1 MKKSQMVRIV
11 EFDKEVRFR
20 RYPNRY
26 DFSTQYGISERT
38 VARDV
43 EYLRD
48 RLRAPLEYD
57 SDRKGYYYSKEW
69 ILPSVFTLSA
79 MNETDWVDFLI
90 EQIKTLSESG
100 KDFVFRSIGYG
111 SEDNHRRPFV
121 CS

>member
-20 RYPNRY
+20 LYPNRF
-26 DFSTQYGISERT
+26 DFSMRNGISDRT

-69 ILPSVFTLSA
+69 VLPSVFTLSA
-79 MNETDWVDFLI
+79 MNEMDWVDFLI

-100 KDFVFRSIGYG
+100 KDMVFRSIGYG
-111 SEDNHRRPFV
+111 SEDNKSIPSV
-121 CS
+121 C

>member
-20 RYPNRY
+20 RYPNRIK
-26 DFSTQYGISERT
+26 FSNENGISERT

-57 SDRKGYYYSKEW
+57 PDRKGYYYSKEW

-100 KDFVFRSIGYG
+100 KDLVFRSIGYG